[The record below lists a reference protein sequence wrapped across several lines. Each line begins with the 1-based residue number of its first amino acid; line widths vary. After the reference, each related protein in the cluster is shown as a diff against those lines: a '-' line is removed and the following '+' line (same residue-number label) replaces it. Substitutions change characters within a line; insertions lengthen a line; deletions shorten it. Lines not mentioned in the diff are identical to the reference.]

1 MADHRALLVLA
12 EELEDALGDVDTRV
26 LAEQPIGEGGRVAV
40 GDEADARRLE
50 TVLVG
55 DLMDQLMHAG
65 ITPLGL
71 RILQEFLPLSQRS
84 VKSHSHGL
92 ISQISRLRTTV
103 STMASIRLTSPMNSM
118 AAITQPI
125 TIPDPMPKV
134 TREANNSRAMQSSS
148 RRGWR
153 AKIAATWTKRS
164 QNPGTKQDRFMPT
177 AY

>member
-65 ITPLGL
+65 MTPLGL
-71 RILQEFLPLSQRS
+71 RILQ
-84 VKSHSHGL
+84 
-92 ISQISRLRTTV
+92 
-103 STMASIRLTSPMNSM
+103 
-118 AAITQPI
+118 
-125 TIPDPMPKV
+125 
-134 TREANNSRAMQSSS
+134 
-148 RRGWR
+148 
-153 AKIAATWTKRS
+153 
-164 QNPGTKQDRFMPT
+164 
-177 AY
+177 

>member
-84 VKSHSHGL
+84 VKSDSHGL

-103 STMASIRLTSPMNSM
+103 STMASIRLTS
-118 AAITQPI
+118 
-125 TIPDPMPKV
+125 
-134 TREANNSRAMQSSS
+134 QSSS

-164 QNPGTKQDRFMPT
+164 QNPGTKQDRLMPT

>member
-84 VKSHSHGL
+84 VKSDSHGL

-103 STMASIRLTSPMNSM
+103 STMASIRLTSTMNSM
-118 AAITQPI
+118 AASTQHHHSR
-125 TIPDPMPKV
+125 PDAEGDEGSEQQLRHAILFTARM
-134 TREANNSRAMQSSS
+134 EGQDSR
-148 RRGWR
+148 
-153 AKIAATWTKRS
+153 
-164 QNPGTKQDRFMPT
+164 DT

>member
-55 DLMDQLMHAG
+55 DLMDQLMHVG

-84 VKSHSHGL
+84 VKSDSHG
-92 ISQISRLRTTV
+92 
-103 STMASIRLTSPMNSM
+103 
-118 AAITQPI
+118 
-125 TIPDPMPKV
+125 
-134 TREANNSRAMQSSS
+134 
-148 RRGWR
+148 
-153 AKIAATWTKRS
+153 
-164 QNPGTKQDRFMPT
+164 
-177 AY
+177 